1 MFGVIAGITAAIN
14 ANHKK
19 SAEGTAEDINK
30 LSNEIYKLNEKANAI
45 KQITSAYDDLD
56 NKIIKTKKD
65 QEEMNSLLEQAAD
78 KLSTETYKNQKKAN
92 KAGAAYYG
100 KDVSEQ
106 DYYNSLS
113 TDREKKEFLDS
124 LEAETDRQI
133 KIHQREQI
141 DRIKKL
147 NDKQKAIFFN
157 ENTTDS
163 SVKQAQS
170 AFYAI
175 ANSNLYDRI
184 DAMTDVTEEEAAAI
198 ESVTQAM
205 IANLTAKE
213 AYDYAN
219 NPEKVQAI
227 IDKLKDLEQIQMKV
241 NDRMEDVSASEIL
254 DSDDFNL
261 KDKVRAYEAATKA
274 LEGMDEAYNAFKT
287 EYQQYALFA
296 EMNDDV
302 LDFIDNMS

>member
-14 ANHKK
+14 AHHKNT
-19 SAEGTAEDINK
+19 ADGTAEEVNR

-45 KQITSAYDDLD
+45 KQITSAYDELD
-56 NKIIKTKKD
+56 GKIIKTKKD
-65 QEEMNSLLEQAAD
+65 QEELNSLLEQAAD
-78 KLSTETYKNQKKAN
+78 KLSTETYNSKKKAD

-100 KDVSEQ
+100 EGVSEQ

-113 TDREKKEFLDS
+113 TDREKKKFLDS

-133 KIHQREQI
+133 KIRQQEQI
-141 DRIKKL
+141 NEVKKL
-147 NDKQKAIFFN
+147 SNKRKAVFFN
-157 ENTTDS
+157 ENTTNTLI
-163 SVKQAQS
+163 KQAQS

-205 IANLTAKE
+205 IANLSVRE

-227 IDKLKDLEQIQMKV
+227 IDKLKDLEQIQIKV

-254 DSDDFNL
+254 NSDDFNL
-261 KDKVRAYEAATKA
+261 KDKVNAYEAAAKA
-274 LEGMDEAYNAFKT
+274 LEDIDEAYDALKT
-287 EYQQYALFA
+287 EYKQYQLFA
-296 EMNDDV
+296 EMSDDV
-302 LDFIDNMS
+302 LDFIDSMG